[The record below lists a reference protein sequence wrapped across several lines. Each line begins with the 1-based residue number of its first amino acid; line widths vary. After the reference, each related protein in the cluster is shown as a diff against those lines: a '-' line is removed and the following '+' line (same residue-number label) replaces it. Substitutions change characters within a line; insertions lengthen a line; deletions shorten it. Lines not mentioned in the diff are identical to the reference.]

1 MELFDTAVG
10 SSHALSKQEEKKSSG
25 SGSSHSVRSS
35 RSGGEQG
42 RARGPGASR
51 GPVSTSPLIVGMST
65 LTDYDLYNQLGQGT
79 FGVVTK
85 ARQKSSGKL
94 VAIKKFIVKDKK
106 EGFPITAFREITI
119 MKKLKN
125 INVLQIVDM
134 IHEKDGSFFYTVSPY
149 ISSDLNGLL
158 NNPRIDL
165 SLPQIKSLMQQI
177 LQGINYVHQS
187 GYLHRDIK
195 TANILLDH
203 FGIVKIADFGLARL
217 FHGEPP
223 ATADSPPG
231 GGKFEYTGLVVTR
244 WYRPPELLLG
254 DRKYTTAVDMWG
266 IGCVFGELFNKK
278 PILEGRSDVHQAEII
293 FMLLGSPT
301 PENFPNCHLI
311 NRHGIDLKNNYPRT
325 LESSFNTFMPPDALK
340 LLAGMLTL
348 DPMKRYNALK
358 CLESPFFTN
367 EPLPSDPAELS
378 NLEESH
384 ESDVKR
390 FKEEVKTLPA
400 SATVA
405 SAAAPAVSAAKS
417 FAAKVPAQPPTNRVN
432 NSLNHSKYGAD
443 APTYMNR
450 DDSASNLATNFY
462 SESNSNTARNYSSH
476 LPNDSYSH
484 MEDPGY
490 HQYGHRLPKRHQS
503 HYSDNY
509 RGSKRSYNY
518 GPSGYNNGYRYQNDY
533 MYEEDYYYDRR
544 KKFKSRY
551 PSEAV
556 EKSHPYPNESKEDV
570 FSSLA
575 SGKDLYGTGSTGDT
589 TGLSALTKVLMKQK
603 QVTAAKSS
611 KGPTDSKASG
621 PTDTKE
627 KEND

>member
-1 MELFDTAVG
+1 MELFDT
-10 SSHALSKQEEKKSSG
+10 SLDNNHALSKREERNG
-25 SGSSHSVRSS
+25 SNSSHSLKS
-35 RSGGEQG
+35 RRDDTVLSDSDQKDG
-42 RARGPGASR
+42 RRGQHKTAKMTGNS
-51 GPVSTSPLIVGMST
+51 IVGMSK
-65 LTDYDLYNQLGQGT
+65 LTDYELYNQLGQGT

-125 INVLQIVDM
+125 INILQIVDM
-134 IHEKDGSFFYTVSPY
+134 IHEKEGSFFYTVSPY

-158 NNPRIDL
+158 NNPRISL

-177 LQGINYVHQS
+177 LRGINYVHQS

-217 FHGEPP
+217 FHGDPP
-223 ATADSPPG
+223 SSPDSPPG

-266 IGCVFGELFNKK
+266 IGCVFGELFTKK

-293 FMLLGSPT
+293 FRLLGSPT

-325 LESSFNTFMPPDALK
+325 LEATFSPLMTRDALK

-348 DPMKRYNALK
+348 DPMKRFNALK
-358 CLESPFFTN
+358 CLQSSFFTV
-367 EPLPSDPAELS
+367 EPMPCDCSELS

-384 ESDVKR
+384 ESDVRR
-390 FKEEVKTLPA
+390 FKDEVKAIPA
-400 SATVA
+400 ATKPFPA
-405 SAAAPAVSAAKS
+405 KAPI
-417 FAAKVPAQPPTNRVN
+417 QQPTNRNN
-432 NSLNHSKYGAD
+432 NSLNHSKYGID
-443 APTYMNR
+443 APNYMHR
-450 DDSASNLATNFY
+450 EDSTSNLAAKPYYENG
-462 SESNSNTARNYSSH
+462 NSNAPGNTYSH
-476 LPNDSYSH
+476 LPKPPINDNSTQ
-484 MEDPGY
+484 MEDAGHHY
-490 HQYGHRLPKRHQS
+490 QFGQRSQKRQMHQPQHQVQ
-503 HYSDNY
+503 YSDNY
-509 RGSKRSYNY
+509 RRPKRSYNY
-518 GPSGYNNGYRYQNDY
+518 YQPTYSNGYRYQNDY
-533 MYEEDYYYDRR
+533 PYEEDYYYER
-544 KKFKSRY
+544 KKRY
-551 PSEAV
+551 KPRFPPE
-556 EKSHPYPNESKEDV
+556 EKVHTFPKDSKEDV

-575 SGKDLYGTGSTGDT
+575 SGKDLYGPGSTGDT

-603 QVTAAKSS
+603 QVTAAKTS
-611 KGPTDSKASG
+611 KDSDDSKKSG
-621 PTDTKE
+621 STDAKE
-627 KEND
+627 KKND